1 MVKDDPNASVGQVIV
16 LTVAAVVFVALAVR
30 LYRPLFGRHVVEGRP
45 FGWTEAG
52 QRAGRPGGAGPGF
65 QGMAKGREHRDAPV
79 ADRRTNDRLSDA
91 QRAFNRGQAGLRA
104 LVEQSM
110 GYLADA
116 WA

>member
-1 MVKDDPNASVGQVIV
+1 
-16 LTVAAVVFVALAVR
+16 
-30 LYRPLFGRHVVEGRP
+30 
-45 FGWTEAG
+45 
-52 QRAGRPGGAGPGF
+52 
-65 QGMAKGREHRDAPV
+65 MAKGREHRDAPV